1 MKTSVNIKMDTEL
14 RDEAKAL
21 FGRMGLDM
29 TTAVNM
35 FLIASLR
42 EKGLPFAVTTV
53 SSYGTEQ
60 DFDEHV
66 ARKLSA
72 AENEIQSG
80 RGRDFG
86 DFATELKQKYGL

>member
-35 FLIASLR
+35 FLIAALR

-53 SSYGTEQ
+53 SSCGTEQ
-60 DFDEHV
+60 EFDEHV
-66 ARKLSA
+66 VEKLRV
-72 AENEIQSG
+72 AEIELQSG
-80 RGRDFG
+80 HGRSFD
-86 DFATELKQKYGL
+86 DFATELKQRYGL